1 MSILHINCS
10 ITVFS
15 LLYSGSFETIWKAWL
30 GMKQSPTVL
39 IVDDVPEN
47 LRVLQDVIAALDC
60 KIAVANSGERALELL
75 ERTQPC
81 LILLDVMMG
90 GIDGFETCRRIR
102 SHPRYKDVPV
112 IFVTALADDI
122 SRGFEV
128 GGNDYISKP
137 IRIEEVR
144 SRVQHQLEKFQ
155 LVHELRALTVSLEE
169 KVRERTSDLNLVNRN
184 LRKEV
189 SERRYMQDRL
199 KYLAQH
205 DFVTQLYNRD
215 ALDEHISHIIS
226 DVQSEAS
233 KHTPFFILIDV
244 NEFRL
249 INDSCGC
256 IAGDELLHQL
266 ASLISEFIDPQRDF
280 CARLSGDKFAIVVS
294 KGGDES
300 VESLFRLLQKG
311 IKNFSFVWDERQFR
325 MSVTQVAI
333 PITLDMVSFEQVVM
347 LADEVCYASK
357 KSGIHSRIIKNAKD
371 LSYDEHRGN
380 LNWGLRII
388 DGLEKDLFEVHFQQ
402 VCSLNSDEPRKK
414 IEILVRLKDEE
425 SGGLIYPNDFIRA
438 AERFGIISKIDRWVI
453 NHTMKQLAEREGLWE
468 QVDQVALNVSA
479 LSVRQS
485 GFAEFII
492 ERLAYYQL
500 DGRKFCFEITETE
513 ALNNFSDTRKFM
525 ALLHGSGCS
534 IALDDFGTGFSSF
547 AYLTD
552 LPFDLIKI
560 DGMFIKDMHVNDI
573 HYGMVDSI
581 VKLAKMLDKPVV
593 AEFVENQ
600 TIVNKLKLLGVE
612 WGQGYHFHKPEKL

>member
-1 MSILHINCS
+1 
-10 ITVFS
+10 
-15 LLYSGSFETIWKAWL
+15 
-30 GMKQSPTVL
+30 MKQSPTVL

-47 LRVLQDVIAALDC
+47 LRVLKEVMDALDC
-60 KIAVANSGERALELL
+60 QISVANSGERALELL

-102 SHPRYKDVPV
+102 CHPQHKDVSI

-122 SRGFEV
+122 SRGFEA

-137 IRIEEVR
+137 IRVEEVR

-155 LVHELRALTVSLEE
+155 LVNELRELTSSLEE
-169 KVRERTSDLNLVNRN
+169 KVRERTADLNLVNRN

-189 SERRYMQDRL
+189 NERRYMQDRL

-215 ALDEHISHIIS
+215 ALDEHISHLIS
-226 DVQSEAS
+226 GVQAKTAE
-233 KHTPFFILIDV
+233 HIPYFILIDV

-266 ASLISEFIDPQRDF
+266 AIMMSELADPQRDF
-280 CARLSGDKFAIVVS
+280 CARLSGDKFAIVIS
-294 KGGDES
+294 QGGDQA
-300 VESLFRLLQKG
+300 VESFFRLLQQG
-311 IKNFSFVWDERQFR
+311 FKNFAFVWDERQFR
-325 MSVTQVAI
+325 MTVTQVAI

-347 LADEVCYASK
+347 LADEICYSSK
-357 KSGIHSRIIKNAKD
+357 KSGIHSRIIKNAQD
-371 LSYDEHRGN
+371 LAYDEHRGN

-388 DGLEKDLFEVHFQQ
+388 DGLDKDLFEVHFQQ
-402 VCSLNSDEPRKK
+402 VCSLINDEPKKK

-425 SGGLIYPNDFIRA
+425 TGGLIYPNDFIRA
-438 AERFGIISKIDRWVI
+438 AERFGIVSKIDRWVI
-453 NHTMKQLAEREGLWE
+453 SNTMQQLAERAGLWDE
-468 QVDQVALNVSA
+468 IDQVALNVSA
-479 LSVRQS
+479 LSVRQAN
-485 GFAEFII
+485 FAEFII
-492 ERLAYYQL
+492 EQLEHYQL
-500 DGRKFCFEITETE
+500 DGSKFCFEITETE
-513 ALNNFSDTRKFM
+513 ALNNFSDTRRFM
-525 ALLHGSGCS
+525 ALLHEHGCT

-547 AYLTD
+547 AYLMD

-560 DGMFIKDMHVNDI
+560 DGMFIKDMHVNEI

-581 VKLAKMLDKPVV
+581 VKLAKMLNKPVV

-600 TIVNKLKLLGVE
+600 SIVDKLKTLGVE
-612 WGQGYHFHKPEKL
+612 WGQGYFFHKPEKL

>member
-1 MSILHINCS
+1 
-10 ITVFS
+10 
-15 LLYSGSFETIWKAWL
+15 
-30 GMKQSPTVL
+30 MKQSPTVL

-47 LRVLQDVIAALDC
+47 LRVLKEVMDALDC
-60 KIAVANSGERALELL
+60 QISVANSGERALELL

-102 SHPRYKDVPV
+102 SHPHHKDVPI

-122 SRGFEV
+122 SRGFDA

-155 LVHELRALTVSLEE
+155 LVNELRELTSSLEE
-169 KVRERTSDLNLVNRN
+169 KVRERTADLNLVNRN

-189 SERRYMQDRL
+189 NERRYMQDRL
-199 KYLAQH
+199 RYLAQH

-215 ALDEHISHIIS
+215 ALDEHISHLIS
-226 DVQSEAS
+226 DIQGKTSGHV
-233 KHTPFFILIDV
+233 PYFILIDV

-266 ASLISEFIDPQRDF
+266 AAMMSELADPQRDF
-280 CARLSGDKFAIVVS
+280 CARLSGDKFAIVIS
-294 KGGDES
+294 QGGDEAA
-300 VESLFRLLQKG
+300 ESFFRLLQQGFKD
-311 IKNFSFVWDERQFR
+311 FAFVWDERQFR
-325 MSVTQVAI
+325 MTVTQVAI

-347 LADEVCYASK
+347 LADEICYSSK
-357 KSGIHSRIIKNAKD
+357 RSGIHSRVIKNAKD
-371 LSYDEHRGN
+371 LAYDEHRGN

-388 DGLEKDLFEVHFQQ
+388 DGLDKDLFEVHYQQ
-402 VCSLNSDEPRKK
+402 VCSLVNDEPKKK

-425 SGGLIYPNDFIRA
+425 NGGLIYPNDFIRA
-438 AERFGIISKIDRWVI
+438 AERFGIVSKIDRWVI
-453 NHTMKQLAEREGLWE
+453 SNTMQQLSERADLWNE
-468 QVDQVALNVSA
+468 IDQVALNVSA

-485 GFAEFII
+485 NFAEFIV
-492 ERLAYYQL
+492 EQLEYYQL
-500 DGRKFCFEITETE
+500 DGSKFCFEITETE
-513 ALNNFSDTRKFM
+513 ALNNFADTRRFM
-525 ALLHGSGCS
+525 SLLHEHGCT

-547 AYLTD
+547 AYLMD

-560 DGMFIKDMHVNDI
+560 DGMFIKDMHINDI

-581 VKLAKMLDKPVV
+581 VKLAKMLNKPVV

-600 TIVNKLKLLGVE
+600 NIVDKLKLLGVE
-612 WGQGYHFHKPEKL
+612 WGQGYFFHKPEKL

>member
-1 MSILHINCS
+1 
-10 ITVFS
+10 
-15 LLYSGSFETIWKAWL
+15 
-30 GMKQSPTVL
+30 MKQFPTVL

-47 LRVLQDVIAALDC
+47 LRVLQEVMDALDC
-60 KIAVANSGERALELL
+60 QIAVANSGERALELL

-102 SHPRYKDVPV
+102 MHPQHKDVPV

-144 SRVQHQLEKFQ
+144 ARVQHQLEKFQ
-155 LVHELRALTVSLEE
+155 LVHELRELTSQLEE
-169 KVRERTSDLNLVNRN
+169 KVRERTADLNLLNRN

-189 SERRYMQDRL
+189 NERRYMQDRL

-215 ALDEHISHIIS
+215 ALDEHVSYLISGI
-226 DVQSEAS
+226 QSNTSE
-233 KHTPFFILIDV
+233 HTPYFVLIDI

-266 ASLISEFIDPQRDF
+266 AVLMGGLANPQRDF
-280 CARLSGDKFAIVVS
+280 CARLSGDKFAIVIS
-294 KGGDES
+294 QGGS
-300 VESLFRLLQKG
+300 QAVESFFRLLQKA
-311 IKNFSFVWDERQFR
+311 IQDFSFVWDERQFR
-325 MSVTQVAI
+325 MTVTQVAM

-347 LADEVCYASK
+347 LADEVCYTSK
-357 KSGIHSRIIKNAKD
+357 KAGVHSCIIKNAQD
-371 LSYDEHRGN
+371 LAYEEHRGN

-388 DGLEKDLFEVHFQQ
+388 DGLEKDLFQVHFQQ
-402 VCSLNSDEPRKK
+402 VFSLIKDEPKKK
-414 IEILVRLKDEE
+414 IEILVRLTDEE
-425 SGGLIYPNDFIRA
+425 TGNLIFPNDFIRA
-438 AERFGIISKIDRWVI
+438 AERFGIVSKIDRWVI
-453 NHTMKQLAEREGLWE
+453 HHTMQKMAENKALWDS
-468 QVDQVALNVSA
+468 VDQVALNVSA
-479 LSVRQS
+479 LSVRQAN
-485 GFAEFII
+485 FAEFIV
-492 ERLAYYQL
+492 EQLAHFQL
-500 DGRKFCFEITETE
+500 DGAKFCFEITETE
-513 ALNNFSDTRKFM
+513 ALNNFTDTRRFM
-525 ALLHGSGCS
+525 ALLHQSGCT

-547 AYLTD
+547 AYLMD

-560 DGMFIKDMHVNDI
+560 DGMFIKDMHLNEL

-600 TIVNKLKLLGVE
+600 SIVDKLKLLGVE
-612 WGQGYHFHKPEKL
+612 WGQGYFFHKPEKL

>member
-1 MSILHINCS
+1 
-10 ITVFS
+10 
-15 LLYSGSFETIWKAWL
+15 
-30 GMKQSPTVL
+30 MKHPPTVL

-47 LRVLQDVIAALDC
+47 LRVLKEVMDALDC
-60 KIAVANSGERALELL
+60 QIVVANSGERALELL

-102 SHPRYKDVPV
+102 VHPLHKDVPV

-122 SRGFEV
+122 SRGFEA
-128 GGNDYISKP
+128 GGNDYIGKP

-155 LVHELRALTVSLEE
+155 LVNELKELTSSLEE
-169 KVRERTSDLNLVNRN
+169 KVRERTADLNLVNRN

-189 SERRYMQDRL
+189 NERRYMQDRL

-215 ALDEHISHIIS
+215 ALDEHISYLIS
-226 DVQSEAS
+226 GIQAKTSQY
-233 KHTPFFILIDV
+233 TPYFILIDI

-266 ASLISEFIDPQRDF
+266 ASLISELTDPQRDF
-280 CARLSGDKFAIVVS
+280 CARLSGDKFAIVMS
-294 KGGDES
+294 KGGS
-300 VESLFRLLQKG
+300 QAVESFFRLLQQG
-311 IKNFSFVWDERQFR
+311 IKSFSFVWDERHFR

-333 PITLDMVSFEQVVM
+333 PVTLDMVSFEQVVM
-347 LADEVCYASK
+347 LADEVCYSSK
-357 KSGIHSRIIKNAKD
+357 KSGVHSRIVKNAKD
-371 LSYDEHRGN
+371 LAYEEHRGN

-402 VCSLNSDEPRKK
+402 VCSLIQDEPKKK

-425 SGGLIYPNDFIRA
+425 NGGLIYPNDFIRA
-438 AERFGIISKIDRWVI
+438 AERFGIVSKIDRWVI
-453 NHTMKQLAEREGLWE
+453 SHTMRQLYEQPSLWE
-468 QVDQVALNVSA
+468 SIDQVALNVSA
-479 LSVRQS
+479 LSVRQVD
-485 GFAEFII
+485 FAEFIVQ
-492 ERLAYYQL
+492 ELKRYQL
-500 DGRKFCFEITETE
+500 DGQKFCFEITETE
-513 ALNNFSDTRKFM
+513 ALNNFADARRFM
-525 ALLHGSGCS
+525 SVLHEHGCS

-547 AYLTD
+547 AYLMD

-560 DGMFIKDMHVNDI
+560 DGMFIKDMHINKI
-573 HYGMVDSI
+573 HHGMVDSI
-581 VKLAKMLDKPVV
+581 VKLAKMLNKPVV

-600 TIVNKLKLLGVE
+600 KIVDALQLLGVE
-612 WGQGYHFHKPEKL
+612 WGQGYFFHKPEKL

>member
-1 MSILHINCS
+1 
-10 ITVFS
+10 
-15 LLYSGSFETIWKAWL
+15 
-30 GMKQSPTVL
+30 MKQFPTVL

-47 LRVLQDVIAALDC
+47 LRVLQEVMDALDC
-60 KIAVANSGERALELL
+60 QIAVANSGERALELL

-102 SHPRYKDVPV
+102 MHPQHKDVPV

-144 SRVQHQLEKFQ
+144 ARVQHQLEKFQ
-155 LVHELRALTVSLEE
+155 LVHELRELTSQLEE
-169 KVRERTSDLNLVNRN
+169 KVRERTADLNLLNRN

-189 SERRYMQDRL
+189 NERRYMQDRL

-215 ALDEHISHIIS
+215 ALDEHVSYLISGI
-226 DVQSEAS
+226 QSNTSE
-233 KHTPFFILIDV
+233 HTPYFVLIDI

-266 ASLISEFIDPQRDF
+266 AVLMGGLANPQRDF
-280 CARLSGDKFAIVVS
+280 CARLSGDKFAIVIS
-294 KGGDES
+294 QGGS
-300 VESLFRLLQKG
+300 QAVESFFRLLQKA
-311 IKNFSFVWDERQFR
+311 IQDFSFVWDERQFR
-325 MSVTQVAI
+325 MTVTQVAM

-347 LADEVCYASK
+347 LADEVCYTSK
-357 KSGIHSRIIKNAKD
+357 KAGVHSRIIKNAQD
-371 LSYDEHRGN
+371 LAYEEHRGN

-388 DGLEKDLFEVHFQQ
+388 DGLEKDLFQVHFQQ
-402 VCSLNSDEPRKK
+402 VFSLIKDEPKKK
-414 IEILVRLKDEE
+414 IEILVRLTDEE
-425 SGGLIYPNDFIRA
+425 TGNLIFPNDFIRA
-438 AERFGIISKIDRWVI
+438 AERFGIVSKIDRWVI
-453 NHTMKQLAEREGLWE
+453 HHTMQKMAENKALWDS
-468 QVDQVALNVSA
+468 VDQVALNVSA
-479 LSVRQS
+479 LSVRQAN
-485 GFAEFII
+485 FAEFIV
-492 ERLAYYQL
+492 EQLAHFQL
-500 DGRKFCFEITETE
+500 DGAKFCFEITETE
-513 ALNNFSDTRKFM
+513 ALNNFTDTRRFM
-525 ALLHGSGCS
+525 ALLHQSGCT

-547 AYLTD
+547 AYLMD

-560 DGMFIKDMHVNDI
+560 DGMFIKDMHLNEL

-600 TIVNKLKLLGVE
+600 SIVDKLKLLGVE
-612 WGQGYHFHKPEKL
+612 WGQGYFFHKPEKL